1 MKQTADALFGR
12 SPLVISPKTI
22 FHMPPNNFIA
32 LLKRHG
38 LELVEHYK
46 HQELDAAGNVCES
59 GTRWDYMA
67 VKT

>member
-1 MKQTADALFGR
+1 
-12 SPLVISPKTI
+12 
-22 FHMPPNNFIA
+22 MPPNDFMA

-38 LELVEHYK
+38 LEVVEHYK
-46 HQELDAAGNVCES
+46 HQELDAAGNICES